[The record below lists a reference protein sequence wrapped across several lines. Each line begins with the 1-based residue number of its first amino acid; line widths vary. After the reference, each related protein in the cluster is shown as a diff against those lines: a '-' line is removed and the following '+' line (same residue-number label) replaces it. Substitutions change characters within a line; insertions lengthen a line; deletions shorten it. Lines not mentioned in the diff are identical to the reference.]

1 MVVIS
6 APSACTA
13 STEQLFTDRP
23 FSRTVH
29 APQFEVSQPMGV
41 PVRPACSLR

>member
-6 APSACTA
+6 APSAWTA
-13 STEQLFTDRP
+13 STEQLLTDSP
-23 FSRTVH
+23 FSSTVH

-41 PVRPACSLR
+41 PVLPTTSRR